1 MKYSRQQFLK
11 KSLSLWLR
19 FLRGETPVGWKEE
32 EASSFGSMAHDFHPY
47 FHDQLKDA
55 LLDGEAPGSEAELLA
70 AARVR
75 MMEERPLPGADRTSG
90 KVEKGEPRRGFESEK
105 GEPERK
111 ESG

>member
-11 KSLSLWLR
+11 KSLSLWLGL
-19 FLRGETPVGWKEE
+19 LRGENPGGRKEE
-32 EASSFGSMAHDFHPY
+32 EASSFGSMAHDFHPF

-70 AARVR
+70 AARLR
-75 MMEERPLPGADRTSG
+75 MMEERPLPGADRMSG
-90 KVEKGEPRRGFESEK
+90 KVEKMEPRNDFESEK
-105 GEPERK
+105 GAPARK